1 MEPIQSVTKK
11 VTLAEVHEWI
21 VRAREIMELA
31 DDEGMLGYLD
41 IFVLPDEDTPLLDV
55 LLIATTFR
63 ETLHHVEMLDIVFHD
78 KFDCR

>member
-1 MEPIQSVTKK
+1 MEPIQPVTKR

-41 IFVLPDEDTPLLDV
+41 IFVLPNEDTPLLDV
-55 LLIATTFR
+55 LLIATMFR
-63 ETLHHVEMLDIVFHD
+63 ETLHHVEMLDATFHD
-78 KFDCR
+78 KFRCR